1 MRLSRSP
8 RQNGTSVRSSFTRR
22 ALWSQRGSA
31 PGSVISTL
39 TRSPSPVRR
48 LSPSRAQPVALRAG
62 QRARRIDAHEDV
74 VQALVAADDDLELV
88 DLRVGPHQLLDP
100 ARVDDDAPHLLH
112 VVEAG
117 VYAAL
122 ESHERAPAGTLPV
135 GHTGGWS
142 SRSRRI
148 RDGGG
153 EHRPVFGGPPGVM
166 TPDGACASPR

>member
-1 MRLSRSP
+1 MRLSQSP
-8 RQNGTSVRSSFTRR
+8 HQTDTPVRSSFTRR

-48 LSPSRAQPVALRAG
+48 LSPSRAQPVALRPG

-74 VQALVAADDDLELV
+74 VQALVAADDDLELI

-135 GHTGGWS
+135 GHTVAAGRAGHGGFATAAASTARS
-142 SRSRRI
+142 S
-148 RDGGG
+148 GG
-153 EHRPVFGGPPGVM
+153 RP
-166 TPDGACASPR
+166 A